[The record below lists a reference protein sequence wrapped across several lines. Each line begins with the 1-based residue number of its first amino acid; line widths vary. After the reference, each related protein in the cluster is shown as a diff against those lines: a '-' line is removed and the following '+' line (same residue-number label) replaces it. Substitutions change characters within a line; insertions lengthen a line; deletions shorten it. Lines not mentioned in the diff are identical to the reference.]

1 MESRSP
7 ESASGNPEEAVGP
20 GERLLQWLAYA
31 IAIGMSVFHIWA
43 LGFTIL
49 DPWHLT
55 AVHILFATVL
65 VFLYAPIRPG
75 STFWRASDVALAVL
89 AAASY
94 LYVFYDYRGL
104 LMRAGSFPT
113 TADIV
118 FGASAIVLTLEATRR
133 MTGIAMPIVAIAALL
148 YGYFGGSLPGMF
160 GHRGYGVERIVS
172 YVYSLDGIFSSALQ
186 VSATY
191 IFLFILFGAFLQT
204 SGASEFFLRLASA
217 AVGSIRG
224 GPAQVAVFA
233 SALFGTISGSAV
245 ANTAGTGAVTIP
257 MMKRTGY
264 KPHFAAAVEAVAST
278 GGQIMPPIMGAG
290 AFIIADIVG
299 VSYWSVALAAL
310 IPALLYF
317 ATVVIGIDL
326 EAQRTGLRGLPA
338 SQLPKAGEVLRSDGH
353 LLLPIFVLLFS
364 LTVLLVSPIRAALY
378 SLLAIFVISFV
389 RKHSR
394 LTPKKLLDALA
405 SGAKGSLEVATAC
418 ASAGIVVGVLN
429 LTGLGHTIASIVISL
444 SGGVVLIALIL
455 SMCVCI
461 VLGMGLPTTPAYIIA
476 AAVVAPVLVQLGVA
490 PMQAH
495 LFVFYFACIA
505 VITPP
510 VALASF
516 TAAGIAGASPMKVS
530 WTGVKLGI
538 AAFLIPF
545 FFAFNPAL
553 IGQGTWLEVAGAAIP
568 ALAGVYFLGCGVHGY
583 LLGPI
588 NMIVRAVLVV
598 GACLLI
604 HPDVTTDLIGAGLL
618 AIGAG
623 AAFLSRRRKEASGG
637 ERVQNLELQTEETK

>member
-7 ESASGNPEEAVGP
+7 ENVSGP
-20 GERLLQWLAYA
+20 GEKLMQWLAYA
-31 IAIGMSVFHIWA
+31 VAVGMSLFHIWA

-55 AVHILFATVL
+55 AIHILLATVL
-65 VFLYAPIRPG
+65 VFLYVPIVPG
-75 STFWRASDVALAVL
+75 SRFWRVTDFALAVL
-89 AAASY
+89 AAATY
-94 LYVFYDYRGL
+94 LYIFYDYRGL

-113 TADIV
+113 TADV
-118 FGASAIVLTLEATRR
+118 FFGASAIILTLEATRR
-133 MTGIAMPIVAIAALL
+133 MTGIAMPIVAIAALV
-148 YGYFGGSLPGMF
+148 YGYFGAHLPGMF

-191 IFLFILFGAFLQT
+191 IFLFILFGAFLQS
-204 SGASEFFLRLASA
+204 SGASDFFLRLATA
-217 AVGSIRG
+217 GVGGIRG

-278 GGQIMPPIMGAG
+278 GGQLMPPIMGAG

-299 VSYWSVALAAL
+299 VSYWMVALAAL

-317 ATVVIGIDL
+317 STVIIGIDL
-326 EAQRTGLRGLPA
+326 EAQRTGLRGLSA
-338 SQLPKAGEVLRSDGH
+338 SQLPRASAVLRSDGH

-378 SLLAIFVISFV
+378 SLLAIFVVSFV
-389 RKHSR
+389 RKHSQF
-394 LTPKKLLDALA
+394 TPKRLLDALA
-405 SGAKGSLEVATAC
+405 GGAKGSLEVATAC
-418 ASAGIVVGVLN
+418 ASAGIVVGILN
-429 LTGLGHTIASIVISL
+429 LTGLGHTIASIVIAL
-444 SGGVVLIALIL
+444 SDGVVLIALIL

-476 AAVVAPVLVQLGVA
+476 AAVVAPVLVQMGIA

-516 TAAGIAGASPMKVS
+516 TAAGIAGAPPMKVS

-553 IGQGTWLEVAGAAIP
+553 IGQGAALQVAGAAVT
-568 ALAGVYFLGCGVHGY
+568 ALVGVYFLACGVHGY
-583 LLGPI
+583 FLGRI
-588 NMIVRAVLVV
+588 NVLIRAPLVA

-604 HPDVTTDLIGAGLL
+604 HPELTTDFVGVGLL
-618 AIGAG
+618 VLGAG
-623 AAFLSRRRKEASGG
+623 AALLSRKRNGAASHAPV
-637 ERVQNLELQTEETK
+637 EQLQAEKQND